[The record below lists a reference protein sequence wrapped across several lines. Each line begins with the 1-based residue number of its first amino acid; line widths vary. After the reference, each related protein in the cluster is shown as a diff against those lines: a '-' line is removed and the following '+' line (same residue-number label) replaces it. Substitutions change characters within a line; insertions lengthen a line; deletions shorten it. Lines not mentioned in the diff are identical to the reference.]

1 MFKKLYLFTCIV
13 LISLQLAAQ
22 QKLNLITNGK
32 SAYHIVIPEN
42 ATKIEQEAAMLLQQ
56 YVEKISGCTL
66 PIDANLSATASAQI
80 IIGQNKFISEKEIA
94 GLGSD
99 GIVIRKINN
108 SIFLTGGPR
117 KGVLYSV
124 YSFIETY
131 LGCRMYTANVTFIP
145 KQKTITLPASIN
157 KKQVPS
163 FAFRMTYFEGAFKN
177 NFCDFHK
184 MNQWLEDWGL
194 WVHSFEK
201 LVPAKKYFDTHPEY
215 FSLVNGK
222 RSTQQLCLTNT
233 AVLALVIDNLRQ
245 MMAANPGA
253 IYWSVSQNDNVD
265 FCTCENCKKADA
277 TEGSQQGSLLA
288 FVNKVAAQFPDKII
302 TTLAYQYSETPP
314 ATIRP
319 LSNVMIMLCTANQ
332 ERRVPVNKQ
341 VTAAFNSNFKKWT
354 TISTHVFIWNYLVQ
368 FSNAVS
374 PFPNL
379 YTIQPDIQYFATNGA
394 RYLFDQGIGDMPGEF
409 SDLRCYLVAH
419 LMWNKNINIQ
429 STMQD
434 FIKGYYGKNGAVYIN
449 QYIQLINKNANA
461 HPVPLRSGGSPVE
474 ARNSYLSPDHI
485 ATYKNIFNK
494 ALIATAGTAY
504 QNRILQ
510 EYLPVL
516 FAELEIKKT
525 QFSELKKMSR
535 FNTTQYTELL
545 DAFYAKTKQANIIYL
560 NELRST
566 KADYYTN
573 YLSAINAK

>member
-1 MFKKLYLFTCIV
+1 MFKKLYLFTCMV

-22 QKLNLITNGK
+22 QKLNLVTNGK
-32 SAYHIVIPEN
+32 STYHIVIPEN
-42 ATKIEQEAAMLLQQ
+42 ATTIEQEAATLLQQ
-56 YVEKISGCTL
+56 YVEKISGFKLT
-66 PIDANLSATASAQI
+66 IDANLSATASAQI
-80 IIGQNKFISEKEIA
+80 IIGRNKFISEKEIA

-108 SIFLTGGPR
+108 SIFLSGGPR
-117 KGVLYSV
+117 KGLLYSV

-131 LGCRMYTANVTFIP
+131 LGCRMYTSNVTYIP
-145 KQKTITLPASIN
+145 KLKTITLPATIN
-157 KKQVPS
+157 KKQLPS
-163 FAFRMTYFEGAFKN
+163 FVFRMTYFEGSFKN

-201 LVPAKKYFDTHPEY
+201 LVPAKKYFDTYPEY

-222 RSTQQLCLTNT
+222 RSTQQLCLTNNT
-233 AVLALVIDNLRQ
+233 VLALVINNLRQ

-253 IYWSVSQNDNVD
+253 KYWSVSQNDNVD

-277 TEGSQQGSLLA
+277 AEGSHQGSLLA

-332 ERRVPVNKQ
+332 ERRMPVNKQ
-341 VTAAFNSNFKKWT
+341 VTAPFNSNFKKWT
-354 TISTHVFIWNYLVQ
+354 AMSTHVFIWNYLVQ

-379 YTIQPDIQYFATNGA
+379 YTIQPDIQYFAANGA
-394 RYLFDQGIGDMPGEF
+394 SYLFDQGIGDMPGEF

-434 FIKGYYGKNGAVYIN
+434 FIKGYYGKTGAVYIN
-449 QYIQLINKNANA
+449 QYIQLINKHATA

-494 ALIATAGTAY
+494 ALIATAGTEY

-525 QFSELKKMSR
+525 QFSELKKMGR

-545 DAFYAKTKQANIIYL
+545 EAFYAKTKQANIIYL

-566 KADYYTN
+566 TADYYTN
-573 YLSAINAK
+573 YLNAINAK